1 MGDAVTTASA
11 TLKGRGYNRAF
22 SFHFLCNPLVQHT
35 DSPTQVPRLAQ
46 VSIVMAPFPRRS
58 FCEDRFA
65 LYPIPEDDPTDYKY
79 KGDMKKR
86 SDIVKKILT
95 TNRYA
100 QQLNVETRAGLDVP
114 DATDITITKRQW
126 DKAVFRFKNHIRD
139 VYMRQLTEDLELWDL
154 EWGGC

>member
-46 VSIVMAPFPRRS
+46 VSIVTYRSSMA
-58 FCEDRFA
+58 A
-65 LYPIPEDDPTDYKY
+65 IYHQIDYKY
-79 KGDMKKR
+79 EGSTSRSMKKR
-86 SDIVKKILT
+86 IDIVKTILT

-100 QQLNVETRAGLDVP
+100 QQLNVEARAGLDVP

-139 VYMRQLTEDLELWDL
+139 VCMRQLTEDLELWDL

>member
-46 VSIVMAPFPRRS
+46 VSIVTYRSSMA
-58 FCEDRFA
+58 A
-65 LYPIPEDDPTDYKY
+65 IYHQIDYKY
-79 KGDMKKR
+79 EGDMKKR
-86 SDIVKKILT
+86 SDIVKRILT
-95 TNRYA
+95 TDRYA

>member
-1 MGDAVTTASA
+1 MAS
-11 TLKGRGYNRAF
+11 F
-22 SFHFLCNPLVQHT
+22 SEDPVAIY
-35 DSPTQVPRLAQ
+35 SP
-46 VSIVMAPFPRRS
+46 I
-58 FCEDRFA
+58 
-65 LYPIPEDDPTDYKY
+65 DYKY

-95 TNRYA
+95 TDTYA
-100 QQLNVETRAGLDVP
+100 RQLNVENRAGLDVP

-139 VYMRQLTEDLELWDL
+139 VYMRQLTEDVELWDL

>member
-46 VSIVMAPFPRRS
+46 VSIVTYRSSMAAIYL
-58 FCEDRFA
+58 E
-65 LYPIPEDDPTDYKY
+65 IDYKY
-79 KGDMKKR
+79 EGDMKKR

-126 DKAVFRFKNHIRD
+126 DKAVLRFKNHIRD
-139 VYMRQLTEDLELWDL
+139 VYMKQLTEDLELWDL
-154 EWGGC
+154 EWG

>member
-1 MGDAVTTASA
+1 MAEEAFTSLQWLKKRSEYPFA
-11 TLKGRGYNRAF
+11 T
-22 SFHFLCNPLVQHT
+22 HP
-35 DSPTQVPRLAQ
+35 
-46 VSIVMAPFPRRS
+46 
-58 FCEDRFA
+58 
-65 LYPIPEDDPTDYKY
+65 PTDYKY
-79 KGDMKKR
+79 EGDMKKR
-86 SDIVKKILT
+86 SDIVKRILT

-139 VYMRQLTEDLELWDL
+139 VYMRQLTEDLELWDF

>member
-46 VSIVMAPFPRRS
+46 VSIVTYRSSMA
-58 FCEDRFA
+58 A
-65 LYPIPEDDPTDYKY
+65 IYHQIDYKY
-79 KGDMKKR
+79 EGSTSRSMKKR
-86 SDIVKKILT
+86 IDIVKTILT

-100 QQLNVETRAGLDVP
+100 QQLNVEARAGLDVP